1 MSEKLKILHIVAGAP
16 TGGAETFSQDAM
28 CALHERGVEQRVL
41 CRPHPNRVNAMEER
55 DIPYT
60 PLTFNRFKKRGEQK
74 IIRAAI
80 EEFKPDLVHCWM
92 SRASSFMP
100 AGTGVPVLGWFGGY
114 YDLKNYK
121 NCDFYMGVT
130 RDIVRHIR
138 ENISDPSRAF
148 VGHTFGTLPEDKPVT
163 RTEFNIPDDAKVVLL
178 LSRMHW
184 KKGVDPL
191 LEAADAT
198 TPNIYYLLA
207 GDGPEQEKYETMCSK
222 MGLDDRVRFLGWRN
236 DRAALLD
243 IADICVLPSRYE
255 PFGTVIAE
263 SWFAGVPLIAAK
275 AAGAKQYVTH
285 EQDGLLHEIDDAQT
299 LAAQIQDIANDDALA
314 EKLVSGGKQTYEELF
329 SKQVVIDTLLTHYKE
344 MIARAANSL
353 KTAAR

>member
-16 TGGAETFSQDAM
+16 TGGAEQFSQDAM

-41 CRPHPNRVNAMEER
+41 CRPHPNRVNAMTER
-55 DIPYT
+55 AIAYT
-60 PLTFNRFKKRGEQK
+60 PLTFSRFKKRAEQK
-74 IIRAAI
+74 IIKEAI
-80 EEFKPDLVHCWM
+80 AEFKPDLVHCWM
-92 SRASSFMP
+92 SRAASFMP

-114 YDLKNYK
+114 YDLKNYT

-130 RDIVRHIR
+130 RDIVRHIK
-138 ENISDPSRAF
+138 ENIADQSRAF
-148 VGHTFGTLPEDKPVT
+148 VGHTFGTLPEDAPVT
-163 RTEFNIPDDAKVVLL
+163 RAEFDIPEDAKVVLL

-184 KKGVDPL
+184 KKGVDTL

-207 GDGPEQEKYETMCSK
+207 GDGPDQKKYEKMCSK

-236 DRAALLD
+236 DRAALLN
-243 IADICVLPSRYE
+243 ISDICVLPSRYE

-275 AAGAKQYVTH
+275 AAGASQYVSH
-285 EQDGLLHEIDDAQT
+285 EEDGLLHDIDDAHT
-299 LAAQIQDIANDDALA
+299 LAAQIQQIANDDALA
-314 EKLVSGGKQTYEELF
+314 DKLIKGGQKTYEELF
-329 SKQVVIDTLLTHYKE
+329 SKKVVIDTLVDHYKQMLATAE
-344 MIARAANSL
+344 DQPKSAAQ
-353 KTAAR
+353 